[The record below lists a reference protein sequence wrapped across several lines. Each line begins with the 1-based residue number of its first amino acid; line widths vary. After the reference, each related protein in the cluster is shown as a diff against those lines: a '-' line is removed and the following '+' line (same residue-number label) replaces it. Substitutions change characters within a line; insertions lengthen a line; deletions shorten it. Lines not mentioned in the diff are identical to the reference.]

1 VEPRT
6 GRKLQVR
13 SAASLS
19 VGLLLTGPTRGLE
32 IPADPYDLRAFDHI
46 ASQTFDGDR
55 RSLLALRELAA
66 ADGDFAYLEIG
77 SHLGGSLQPFVV
89 DPRCTAIVSI
99 DSRPPSQP
107 DKRLP
112 DGEHFHYDG
121 NSTRRMLSLL
131 AEIPGADLRKITTIE
146 AATDAIDPASVGV
159 EPTLCFIDG
168 EHTDL
173 AVIRDA
179 VFCATVAPRS
189 MIAFHDR
196 GVVGR
201 AINAFVRVSGGYACP
216 LPDDMFVVD
225 LGGRGRM
232 DFLMARPWRWR
243 AANAL
248 GVAGAGAELMPR
260 VRAAARRR
268 RPDRRSP

>member
-1 VEPRT
+1 MT
-6 GRKLQVR
+6 
-13 SAASLS
+13 
-19 VGLLLTGPTRGLE
+19 
-32 IPADPYDLRAFDHI
+32 ADPYDLRAFDHI
-46 ASQTFDGDR
+46 PSQTFDGDR
-55 RSLLALRELAA
+55 RSLLGLRELAA
-66 ADGDFAYLEIG
+66 ADGDYAYLEIG

-107 DKRLP
+107 DKRLRA
-112 DGEHFHYDG
+112 GEHYHYEG
-121 NSTRRMLSLL
+121 NTTARMLSLL

-146 AATDAIDPASVGV
+146 VGTEAIDPGSLGV
-159 EPTLCFIDG
+159 EPALCFIDG

-179 VFCATVAPRS
+179 VFCAAAAPRS

-201 AINAFVRVSGGYACP
+201 AINAFVLVSGGYGCP

-225 LGGRGRM
+225 LGRRGRM
-232 DFLMARPWRWR
+232 DSLMARPWRWR
-243 AANAL
+243 AANAI
-248 GVAGAGAELMPR
+248 GIAGAGAELMPR
-260 VRAAARRR
+260 VRAARQRRR
-268 RPDRRSP
+268 RA